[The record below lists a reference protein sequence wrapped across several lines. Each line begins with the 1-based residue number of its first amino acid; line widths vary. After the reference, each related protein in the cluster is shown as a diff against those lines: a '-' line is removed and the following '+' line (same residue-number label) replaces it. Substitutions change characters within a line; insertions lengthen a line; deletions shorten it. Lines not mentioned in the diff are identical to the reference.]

1 MAKVS
6 PTQRTLKRMRDSGDY
21 LLIKIVEHWNSHAF
35 KRMDLWNFDI
45 LGISITG
52 ETHAIQVTS
61 YSNVNARI
69 KKIEESEYTPHLRDA
84 DWVLL
89 VEGWKKEKNGRYK
102 SYIADL
108 S

>member
-1 MAKVS
+1 MATKAEHV
-6 PTQRTLKRMRDSGDY
+6 TAMKAANATLNK
-21 LLIKIVEHWNSHAF
+21 
-35 KRMDLWNFDI
+35 
-45 LGISITG
+45 
-52 ETHAIQVTS
+52 
-61 YSNVNARI
+61 NVNARI

-102 SYIADL
+102 SYISDL